1 MTASEQRLG
10 LGLISVV
17 VIGGAFI
24 GLTKLKTW
32 KQTVD
37 ARSLEVE
44 SRRME
49 AEDLMA
55 QKEFWNER
63 FGWLTEKQP
72 VFTRRGD
79 VDGSFLQHLETM
91 ASTHGVSIKQIQPI
105 EPSERAGLISSTF
118 TIQAQADWPTMNK
131 WLHDLQQPEAFIS
144 IPTLTMTV
152 NDEDTTQV
160 IVTMNVQKW
169 LRQPL

>member
-17 VIGGAFI
+17 VIGGAFL

-32 KQTVD
+32 KQAVD
-37 ARSLEVE
+37 TRALEVE
-44 SRRME
+44 SRRTE
-49 AEDLMA
+49 ADGLLA

-72 VFTRRGD
+72 IYTRRGD
-79 VDGSFLQHLETM
+79 VDGSFLVHIETM
-91 ASTHGVSIKQIQPI
+91 ASTHGVSVKQIQPL

-118 TIQAQADWPTMNK
+118 TVQAQADWLTMNK

-160 IVTMNVQKW
+160 VVTMNVQKW